1 MRRLGLALLA
11 AALASLPSQGA
22 ADSRHVLKFAGLAP
36 EGTSYMEITHRWIDA
51 IRERSGGRLKIIF
64 YTGGVMGDE
73 PDLVRKI
80 KLGQLH
86 GAGLTGLGTGA
97 AVPAVRVLEQPFLF
111 RNLDEVDAVRA
122 KLDPR
127 FAELFRAAGYELLAW
142 TEVGFIELY
151 SREPLRT
158 FDDAKG
164 RRMWIWQ
171 ADPVAVAIGKAMPEM
186 AGIPLSVPE
195 LIATANA
202 GGIDVMYSSP
212 LALVAAGLQTRMRH
226 VIDLPLAYGTGAV
239 LMDRRALLALPADLQ
254 TILLEASREFL
265 PEMIPETRRQN
276 SGAAKVMREMGLTA
290 HAPDPALVEAI
301 EKRLRPVRESFIGT
315 AYDRALLDEVERAV
329 ADVRKTGAGRP

>member
-1 MRRLGLALLA
+1 MRKLTLALLA
-11 AALASLPSQGA
+11 TAITTLATPAGGA
-22 ADSRHVLKFAGLAP
+22 EYVLKFAGLAP
-36 EGTSYMEITHRWIDA
+36 EGTSYMAITHRWIDA
-51 IRERSGGRLKIIF
+51 IRERSNGRLKIIF

-86 GAGLTGLGTGA
+86 GAGLTGLGTGS

-111 RNLDEVDAVRA
+111 RNLSEVDAVRA

-127 FAELFRAAGYELLAW
+127 FGELFRAAGYELLAW

-151 SREPLRT
+151 STEPLRT

-195 LIATANA
+195 LIASANA

-212 LALVAAGLQTRMRH
+212 LALVAAGLQTKMRH

-239 LMDRRALLALPADLQ
+239 LMDRRALLALPDDLQ
-254 TILLEASREFL
+254 KVLLDASREFL

-276 SGAAKVMREMGLTA
+276 SDAAKVMREMGLTA

-301 EKRLRPVRESFIGT
+301 GSRLRPVRDGFVGT
-315 AYDRALLDEVERAV
+315 AYDRALLDEVVGAIES
-329 ADVRKTGAGRP
+329 VRSGAAKP